1 MIWPPPTPPPVPP
14 FHTPWQP
21 DPRQPPAPMP
31 VTSVPAPAPGPDWL
45 AERLFDK
52 RIVSLTGRLDAEA
65 TNRAAASLAL
75 LDASDDGEV
84 QLWLHGVDADVNTA
98 ATLLD
103 TLDLMGVP
111 LHVHCRGDVRGMAI
125 ALLAPA
131 DRRTSASHATFH
143 LREPQTSCTG
153 PASDVAIAAEHHEQQ
168 LRRLQQ
174 RIADSCGRPVDTVI
188 GDMRDHRILTAD
200 EARDYGLIDAVTGAR
215 SADGE

>member
-1 MIWPPPTPPPVPP
+1 
-14 FHTPWQP
+14 
-21 DPRQPPAPMP
+21 MP
-31 VTSVPAPAPGPDWL
+31 VASVGTGSPDWL

-75 LDASDDGEV
+75 FDASGDDEV
-84 QLWLHGVDADVNTA
+84 QVWLHGVDADVDAA

-111 LHVHCRGDVRGMAI
+111 LHVHCRGDVRGVAV

-131 DRRTSASHATFH
+131 DRRTAAAHATFH
-143 LREPQTSCTG
+143 LREPRTSCTG
-153 PASDVAIAAEHHEQQ
+153 PASDVAIAAEQHEQQ

-174 RIADSCGRPVDTVI
+174 RIADSCGRPLDTVI
-188 GDMRDHRILTAD
+188 GDMREHRILTAD
-200 EARDYGLIDAVTGAR
+200 EARDYGLIDTITGAR
-215 SADGE
+215 SVDGA

>member
-1 MIWPPPTPPPVPP
+1 MIWPPPTPPSVPP

-21 DPRQPPAPMP
+21 DPRLPSAPMP
-31 VTSVPAPAPGPDWL
+31 VTSVGATGGPDWL

-75 LDASDDGEV
+75 LDASGDDEV
-84 QLWLHGVDADVNTA
+84 QLWLHGVDADVDAA

-103 TLDLMGVP
+103 TLDLMGVR
-111 LHVHCRGDVRGMAI
+111 LHVHCRGDVRGTAI

-131 DRRTSASHATFH
+131 DRRTAAAHATFH
-143 LREPQTSCTG
+143 LLEPRTSCTG
-153 PASDVAIAAEHHEQQ
+153 PASDVAIAAEQHEQQ

-174 RIADSCGRPVDTVI
+174 RIADSCRRPVDTVI
-188 GDMRDHRILTAD
+188 ADMRDHRILTAD
-200 EARDYGLIDAVTGAR
+200 EARDYGLIDTITGAR
-215 SADGE
+215 TVEGE

>member
-1 MIWPPPTPPPVPP
+1 
-14 FHTPWQP
+14 
-21 DPRQPPAPMP
+21 MP

-52 RIVSLTGRLDAEA
+52 RIVSLTGRLDSEA

-75 LDASDDGEV
+75 LDASGDGEV
-84 QLWLHGVDADVNTA
+84 QLWLHGVDADIDAA

-103 TLDLMGVP
+103 TLDLMSVP
-111 LHVHCRGDVRGMAI
+111 LHVHCRGDVRGMAV

-131 DRRTSASHATFH
+131 DRRTAASHATFH

-174 RIADSCGRPVDTVI
+174 RIADSCGRPVDAVS

-215 SADGE
+215 SVDGE

>member
-1 MIWPPPTPPPVPP
+1 MIWPPPTPPSVPP

-21 DPRQPPAPMP
+21 DPGLPAAPMP
-31 VTSVPAPAPGPDWL
+31 VTSVGSAGGPDWL

-65 TNRAAASLAL
+65 VNRAAASLAL
-75 LDASDDGEV
+75 LDASGDDEV
-84 QLWLHGVDADVNTA
+84 QLWLHGVDADVDAA

-111 LHVHCRGDVRGMAI
+111 LHVHCRGDVRGTAI

-131 DRRTSASHATFH
+131 NRRTAAAHTSFH
-143 LREPQTSCTG
+143 LREPRTSCTG
-153 PASDVAIAAEHHEQQ
+153 PASDVAIAAEQHEQQ

-174 RIADSCGRPVDTVI
+174 RIADSCGHPVNTVI
-188 GDMRDHRILTAD
+188 ADMRDHRILTAD
-200 EARDYGLIDAVTGAR
+200 EARDYGLIDTITGPR
-215 SADGE
+215 SVDGE

>member
-21 DPRQPPAPMP
+21 DPRQPPAPTH
-31 VTSVPAPAPGPDWL
+31 VTSVSAPGPDWL

-75 LDASDDGEV
+75 LDASDDDEV
-84 QLWLHGVDADVNTA
+84 QLWLHGVDADVDAA

-111 LHVHCRGDVRGMAI
+111 LHVHCRGDVHGMAI

-131 DRRTSASHATFH
+131 DRRTAAAHATFH
-143 LREPQTSCTG
+143 LREPQTSCAG
-153 PASDVAIAAEHHEQQ
+153 PASDIATAAEHHEQQ

-174 RIADSCGRPVDTVI
+174 RIADSCGQPVDTVI

-215 SADGE
+215 SVEGE